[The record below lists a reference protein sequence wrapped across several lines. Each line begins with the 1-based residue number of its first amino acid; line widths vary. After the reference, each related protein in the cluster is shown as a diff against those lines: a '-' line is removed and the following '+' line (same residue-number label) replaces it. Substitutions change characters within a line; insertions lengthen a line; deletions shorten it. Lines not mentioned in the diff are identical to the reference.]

1 MSEII
6 MILNPEDIADL
17 ISGKEI
23 EISPSVRKFDN
34 LQKLRI
40 KLDKEK
46 FDVAR
51 LYPHPFDKKRG
62 WM

>member
-23 EISPSVRKFDN
+23 EISPQR
-34 LQKLRI
+34 
-40 KLDKEK
+40 
-46 FDVAR
+46 
-51 LYPHPFDKKRG
+51 P
-62 WM
+62 